1 MSLLRIKN
9 ADGTWIHIPAINGE
23 PGKDGVIQYVAGEG
37 IKIEDNVISSTIDE
51 EKVKTITGN
60 PENLNTNDKSN
71 LVDAINEINNNVKI
85 FYKFS
90 TIEEWQNIVDALKQG
105 KKAILISKSRAGN
118 TNSGAFDDATYYSPD
133 TSTIDWDN
141 FHGYLNFKSD
151 WWMTSYTDVYKN
163 YEVGLIPKWHVI
175 QVQVTYGGIV
185 TRTQY
190 TISTHNNIANVVS
203 YLPVLGKKNKAE
215 YVPTEDYHPATK
227 KYVDDI
233 VGDINTILETLTTVE
248 EKTE

>member
-9 ADGTWIHIPAINGE
+9 ADGTWFHIPAINGK
-23 PGKDGVIQYVAGEG
+23 PGKDGAIQYEAGEG
-37 IKIEDNVISSTIDE
+37 IKIENNVISSDINE
-51 EKVKTITGN
+51 EKIKTITGES
-60 PENLNTNDKSN
+60 ENLNTDDKSN
-71 LVDAINEINNNVKI
+71 LVNAINEVNNNVKI

-90 TIEEWQNIVDALKQG
+90 TIAEWQTIIDALKQG

-151 WWMTSYTDVYKN
+151 WWMTSYTDVFKN
-163 YEVGLIPKWHVI
+163 NEVGLIPKWHVI
-175 QVQVTYGGIV
+175 QVQVTYGGVV

-190 TISTHNNIANVVS
+190 TTSTHNNIANVVS
-203 YLPVLGKKNKAE
+203 YLPVLGKNNKKE
-215 YVPTEDYHPATK
+215 YIPTEPYHPATK
-227 KYVDDI
+227 SYVDTI
-233 VGDINTILETLTTVE
+233 VGNINTILDTLVMVE
-248 EKTE
+248 EETE